1 MPVKRKRPEIINRTD
16 KKEIIVAVFKLRGRL
31 GAPSIRYDLVGRVVA
46 KRQLFF
52 FCRMRLDRSKR

>member
-31 GAPSIRYDLVGRVVA
+31 GAPIYSLRLGRSCR
-46 KRQLFF
+46 RQEAIVFL
-52 FCRMRLDRSKR
+52 LSNEAGQK

>member
-31 GAPSIRYDLVGRVVA
+31 GAPIYSLRLGRSCR
-46 KRQLFF
+46 RQEAIVFL
-52 FCRMRLDRSKR
+52 LPE